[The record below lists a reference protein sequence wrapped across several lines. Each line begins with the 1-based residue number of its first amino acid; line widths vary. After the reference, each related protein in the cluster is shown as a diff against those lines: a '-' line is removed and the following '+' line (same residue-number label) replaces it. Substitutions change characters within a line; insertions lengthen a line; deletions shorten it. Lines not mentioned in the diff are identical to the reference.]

1 MRKFNVT
8 GVCIPS
14 KHYIVDISRKLTEI
28 KRLVDD
34 GGYFTINRA
43 RQYGKTTTIS
53 LLSERLFD
61 DYICIDISFEGL
73 DDSSFKSESAFCSMF
88 LQKVRESLVYS
99 SASAGYADEW
109 INDKVVNIFS
119 LGQHITKL
127 CQNKKV
133 VLIIDE
139 VDKASSNRMLIH
151 FLGLLRDKFLRGQRG
166 RDYTFHSVILAGVA
180 DIKNIKHKLINDGV
194 YIPAEFEEG
203 IYNSPW
209 NIAVDFNVDMSFSAD
224 EISTMLIEYEADHDT
239 GMDIRAIAEEIYAY
253 TGGYPFLVSR
263 VCQCVDRELN
273 KDWTVSGIQ
282 KSVNTILQE
291 SNVLFDDMSK
301 NLENN
306 PKLYDFL
313 YELLIVGERK
323 WYTTDVPVVRM
334 AIMYG
339 YIKRNGAGSA
349 SANSGYAK
357 ISNPILEMR
366 LSEYFIVK
374 DANIDRAKNA
384 VSDSLYNTITAN
396 GRFNMELCLRKFAEH
411 YREIYSQNDLP
422 FLERHG
428 RLIFISYLRPLI
440 NGRGFLHIESQF
452 TDIRR
457 LDVVGDYGSEQ
468 VIIEVTLWKGEAAQ
482 EDAYQQLVG
491 YMNSKN
497 AKEGYLLTF
506 DFRKARLEIP
516 KTEWV
521 KVGACE
527 VFEVVV

>member
-1 MRKFNVT
+1 MA
-8 GVCIPS
+8 
-14 KHYIVDISRKLTEI
+14 DISQKLTQI
-28 KRLVDD
+28 KALVDD
-34 GGYFTINRA
+34 GSYFTINRA
-43 RQYGKTTTIS
+43 RQYGKTTTIN
-53 LLSERLFD
+53 LLSERLFNE
-61 DYICIDISFEGL
+61 YICIDISFEGL

-88 LQKVRESLVYS
+88 LHKVRESLIYS
-99 SASAGYADEW
+99 SAPAGYADEW
-109 INDKVVNIFS
+109 INDEVINIFN

-127 CQNKKV
+127 CENKKV

-139 VDKASSNRMLIH
+139 VDKASNNRILIH
-151 FLGLLRDKFLRGQRG
+151 FLGLLREKFLRGQRS

-180 DIKNIKHKLINDGV
+180 DIKNVKFKMINDGV
-194 YIPAEFEEG
+194 YIPTDFEGG

-209 NIAVDFNVDMSFSAD
+209 NIAVNFNVDMSLNPD
-224 EISTMLIEYEADHDT
+224 EISTMLNEYEADHHT
-239 GMDIRAIAEEIYAY
+239 GMDIRAVAERIYAY

-263 VCQCVDRELN
+263 VCQCVDCELN

-282 KSVNTILQE
+282 NAVNTILLE
-291 SNVLFDDMSK
+291 TNVLFDDMSK

-306 PKLYDFL
+306 PELYNFL

-323 WYTTDVPVVRM
+323 GYTTDVPVVRL

-339 YIKRNGAGSA
+339 YIKRNGTGVS
-349 SANSGYAK
+349 SLNSGFAK
-357 ISNPILEMR
+357 ISNSMLEMR
-366 LSEYFIVK
+366 LSEYFINK

-384 VSDSLYNTITAN
+384 VSDSLYNMITAN
-396 GRFNMELCLRKFAEH
+396 GRFNMELCLRKFAGH
-411 YREIYSQNDLP
+411 YREIYSQRDLP

-457 LDVVGDYGSEQ
+457 MDVVVDYGNQ
-468 VIIEVTLWKGEAAQ
+468 QFIIELKLWKGEAAQ

-506 DFRKARLEIP
+506 DFRKARLESP
-516 KTEWV
+516 KAEWV
-521 KVGACE
+521 TVGGCE